1 MSVNW
6 RATIVLTAVAVAVLG
21 TMLGLML
28 SRASG
33 NDEGA
38 RYEVTV
44 RFNTSVTQSDIEEV
58 GALLRSY
65 DEDVEF
71 LIIESFPPIGR
82 ALLESDEPAFCP
94 TVEAELT
101 AKSYVDSV
109 SCHVWQEDNVLGDPD
124 TPVTSER

>member
-6 RATIVLTAVAVAVLG
+6 RATIVLTAVAIAVLG
-21 TMLGLML
+21 TMLGLTL

-33 NDEGA
+33 DDGGA

-44 RFNTSVTQSDIEEV
+44 RFNTSVTQGDIDEV

-71 LIIESFPPIGR
+71 IIMESFPPIGQ
-82 ALLESDEPAFCP
+82 AVLATDAPDFCGTIETELE
-94 TVEAELT
+94 
-101 AKSYVDSV
+101 AKSYVDDV
-109 SCHVWQEDNVLGDPD
+109 SCGPWEDKDIGEPD
-124 TPVTSER
+124 APVTNQN